1 MHNILIKL
9 PLSVLEGAFKMSKFK
24 VDIVGIDTNK
34 LKVLKND
41 EMATLF
47 KKFKD
52 GDKMAKEDIINGN
65 LKLVLSIISKFRN
78 KNLDMNDLF
87 QVGCVGL
94 IKAVDNFDPEYGVM
108 FSTYAVPLILG
119 EVKRLIRT
127 NSSVRIARSIRDTAY
142 RILKFKE
149 EYSNINGFEPTN
161 AIISKEL
168 GIEEYEI
175 RDALESLQDPMS
187 IFDPIYNDG
196 GDTIY
201 LLDQIADTKKNNTD
215 KDLILAMNEA
225 LTKIKKRE
233 RDILVSRYIIGKTQ
247 SEIADELGVSQAQVS
262 RIESNAIKSVH
273 KLME

>member
-1 MHNILIKL
+1 
-9 PLSVLEGAFKMSKFK
+9 MSKFK
-24 VDIVGIDTNK
+24 VDITGVDTNK
-34 LKVLKND
+34 LKVLTND
-41 EMATLF
+41 EMMKLF
-47 KKFKD
+47 EEYKN
-52 GDKMAKEDIINGN
+52 GNMAAKEEIINGN

-87 QVGCVGL
+87 QIGCVGL
-94 IKAVDNFDPEYGVM
+94 IKAVDNFDTGYGVM

-149 EYSNINGFEPTN
+149 EYSNMYGIEPSN
-161 AIISKEL
+161 KVIAKEL

-175 RDALESLQDPMS
+175 RDALESLQEPVS
-187 IFDPIYNDG
+187 IFEPIYNDG

-201 LLDQIADTKKNNTD
+201 LLDQIADVKKNNSD
-215 KDLILAMNEA
+215 KDLILAMREA
-225 LTKIKKRE
+225 MSKIKKRE
-233 RDILVSRYIIGKTQ
+233 REILISRYIVGKTQ
-247 SEIADELGVSQAQVS
+247 SEIASELGVSQAQIS
-262 RIESNAIKSVH
+262 RIESSAIKNVK

>member
-1 MHNILIKL
+1 L
-9 PLSVLEGAFKMSKFK
+9 SKFK
-24 VDIVGIDTNK
+24 VDIVGIDTNA
-34 LKVLKND
+34 LKVLKNS
-41 EMATLF
+41 EMLKLF
-47 KKFKD
+47 EELKNGNEDAKK
-52 GDKMAKEDIINGN
+52 DIINGN

-94 IKAVDNFDPEYGVM
+94 IKAVDNFDTSYGVM

-161 AIISKEL
+161 AIIAREL

-175 RDALESLQDPMS
+175 RDAMESLQDPVS
-187 IFDPIYNDG
+187 IFEPIYNDG

-201 LLDQIADTKKNNTD
+201 LLDQISDTKKKATD
-215 KDLILAMNEA
+215 KDMILAMREA
-225 LTKIKKRE
+225 LSKIKKRE
-233 RDILVSRYIIGKTQ
+233 REILVSRYIVGKTQ
-247 SEIADELGVSQAQVS
+247 NEIADELGVSQAQIS
-262 RIESNAIKSVH
+262 RIESSAIKSMR

>member
-1 MHNILIKL
+1 
-9 PLSVLEGAFKMSKFK
+9 MSKFK
-24 VDIVGIDTNK
+24 VDITGVDTNK
-34 LKVLKND
+34 LKVLTND
-41 EMATLF
+41 EMMKLF
-47 KKFKD
+47 EEYKN
-52 GDKMAKEDIINGN
+52 GNMAAKEEIINGN

-87 QVGCVGL
+87 QIGCVGL
-94 IKAVDNFDPEYGVM
+94 IKAVDNFDTGYGVM

-149 EYSNINGFEPTN
+149 EYSNMYGVEPSN
-161 AIISKEL
+161 KVIAKEL

-175 RDALESLQDPMS
+175 RDALESLQEPVS
-187 IFDPIYNDG
+187 IFEPIYNDG

-201 LLDQIADTKKNNTD
+201 LLDQIADVKKNNSD
-215 KDLILAMNEA
+215 KDLILAMREA
-225 LTKIKKRE
+225 MSKIKKRE
-233 RDILVSRYIIGKTQ
+233 REILISRYIVGKTQ
-247 SEIADELGVSQAQVS
+247 SEIASELGVSQAQIS
-262 RIESNAIKSVH
+262 RIESSAIKNVK